1 MRIRTRSEAGG
12 FTVIEILV
20 CLFVLSIVVICAAGV
35 QLQSSRLS
43 RHSAQFSHAAVL
55 AGELAE
61 RIRMRSRLQSGAA
74 GATASAHGIHVDL
87 DIQAAS
93 VAADPDQSV
102 DCHSADCSL
111 AEMEQFE
118 LQDWQRRVAEVLPGA
133 RALVC
138 GDASPWSETA
148 RRYEWG
154 CSLAADGNAPLLVKL
169 GWRSPLDSA
178 AATAAAPAPSLV
190 LPVD

>member
-35 QLQSSRLS
+35 QLQSGRLS

-61 RIRMRSRLQSGAA
+61 YIRMRSRLQSGAA
-74 GATASAHGIHVDL
+74 GATAGAGIHVDL
-87 DIQAAS
+87 DIQAAG
-93 VAADPDQSV
+93 VAADTDQSI
-102 DCHSADCSL
+102 DCHSADCTAS
-111 AEMEQFE
+111 EMEQFE
-118 LQDWQRRVAEVLPGA
+118 LQDWQRRVAQVLPGA

-138 GDASPWSETA
+138 GDASPWNEKA
-148 RRYEWG
+148 RRYEWD
-154 CSLAADGNAPLLVKL
+154 CRLAADGNAPLLVKL

-178 AATAAAPAPSLV
+178 AATTAAPSLV